1 MIISA
6 NDIKVKG
13 LSFIDK
19 ILKKEKELFITLR
32 GKKKFVIMDIKEYER
47 LKEAEL
53 EAILR
58 EAEEDYKKG
67 RFIKESAEEHF
78 KRLKI

>member
-19 ILKKEKELFITLR
+19 ILKKEKEVFITLR
-32 GKKKFVIMDIKEYER
+32 GKKKFVIMDIEEYEK

-53 EAILR
+53 ESIIR
-58 EAEEDYKKG
+58 QAEEDYKKG
-67 RFIKESAEEHF
+67 RVIKESAEEHF

>member
-13 LSFIDK
+13 ISFVEGL
-19 ILKKEKELFITLR
+19 LKKEKEVYVTVR
-32 GKKKFVIMDIKEYER
+32 GKKKFVIIDLQEYEH

-53 EAILR
+53 DKIIR
-58 EAEEDYKKG
+58 DAEEDYKKG
-67 RFIKESAEEHF
+67 KVIKESAEEHF
-78 KRLKI
+78 NRLKI